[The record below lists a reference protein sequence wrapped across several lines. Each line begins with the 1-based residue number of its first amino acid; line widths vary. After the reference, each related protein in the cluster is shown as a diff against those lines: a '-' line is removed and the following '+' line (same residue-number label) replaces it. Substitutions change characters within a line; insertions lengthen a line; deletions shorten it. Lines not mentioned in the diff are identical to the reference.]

1 MTASALPAC
10 RACLCVCPHGSATL
24 RWAWWAFP
32 PQGCRRPGSQWQN
45 GGWVRCAAA
54 TGSSHFVPQ
63 DAKTWLNIA
72 LSREEAG
79 DAYEELVPCFQKALD
94 CAQQAQQPQ
103 LQVPPP
109 THPPTQP

>member
-1 MTASALPAC
+1 MAAGCGARQPLAL
-10 RACLCVCPHGSATL
+10 
-24 RWAWWAFP
+24 
-32 PQGCRRPGSQWQN
+32 
-45 GGWVRCAAA
+45 
-54 TGSSHFVPQ
+54 SSHFVPQ

-94 CAQQAQQPQ
+94 YAQQAQRPQ

-109 THPPTQP
+109 SPSTQP